1 MITWHVETSGGA
13 RFEYADDEEEMRRQ
27 MIEYYN
33 DTCRDPNQH
42 DELAEDTEFEE
53 VREAI
58 EEYENFSY
66 EEVHESCLPKVHVAV
81 FDSDNGTQTSVHLS
95 YRNALKWV
103 ADQADVTL
111 ANADTLSDQDYAEAL
126 GESLDSDDWYVVHE
140 EEIQP

>member
-1 MITWHVETSGGA
+1 
-13 RFEYADDEEEMRRQ
+13 